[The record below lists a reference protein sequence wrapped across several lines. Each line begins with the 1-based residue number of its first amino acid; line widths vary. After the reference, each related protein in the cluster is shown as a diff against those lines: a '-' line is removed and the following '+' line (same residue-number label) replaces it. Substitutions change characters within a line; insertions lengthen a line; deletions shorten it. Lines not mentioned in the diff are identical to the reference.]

1 MHSGQVLFVTRMLSF
16 CSDVSKVV
24 SESDGRIQKQQVVDM
39 LNSHV
44 AKIEALIN
52 VMKGEAKTE
61 ESAAKNN
68 AAMGIEIVI
77 RYLYCIL
84 ESFAMSSHH
93 QSHFFHIDIFVC

>member
-24 SESDGRIQKQQVVDM
+24 SESDGRIQKQHVVDM

-44 AKIEALIN
+44 AKMESLMN

-77 RYLYCIL
+77 RYYCKLKKL
-84 ESFAMSSHH
+84 ECLPSSITFEKG
-93 QSHFFHIDIFVC
+93 S